1 MRRRRI
7 LVGLAAAAA
16 AAALVVPASAAPGP
30 SSVAALPSAV
40 RGGLPVPVVRTI
52 AVGSN
57 PLDVEL
63 SQRLRQAFVLNDGSI
78 SVVSLATKK
87 QVAEF
92 GTATFHGNSS
102 LALVR
107 NDTWGYV
114 ANFNRR
120 DVTVVDLRSQKVIG
134 HIPIGVPGTWVSAA
148 RTGLGERAFV
158 SMLFPRVFMIST
170 ATSKVIT
177 RTVVPEPIQ
186 TLTTRPGNVEVWGA
200 GLNTGNVYVI
210 NTATGRLTR
219 TITLDQVGPAT
230 SIAFTSTGRSVW
242 VAGPG
247 GVAALS
253 ATTGKVLGFVPSGS
267 IFSGPINTGAVALT
281 PANSYAVVENSTF
294 PDAPM
299 RGTIALISTRSFKVA
314 GRVRVGVEPI
324 GLAIDPRTST
334 AYVPNDA
341 LDTMSWFAVPR

>member
-1 MRRRRI
+1 MRRRHI

-16 AAALVVPASAAPGP
+16 ASALVAPAGAASH
-30 SSVAALPSAV
+30 SSAALPSAV
-40 RGGLPVPVVRTI
+40 KGGLPVPVVRTI

-57 PLDVEL
+57 PSDVEI

-87 QVAEF
+87 QIAEF
-92 GTATFHGNSS
+92 GTATFHRNSN

-114 ANFNRR
+114 TNFGRK
-120 DVTVVDLRSQKVIG
+120 DVTVVDLRSQKVNG
-134 HIPIGVPGTWVSAA
+134 HILIGAPTTWVTTA

-158 SMLFPRVFMIST
+158 SMLFPRVFIVST
-170 ATSKVIT
+170 ATSKVIK
-177 RTVVPEPIQ
+177 RIVVPEPIQ

-200 GLNTGNVYVI
+200 GLQTGNIYVL

-219 TITLDQVGPAT
+219 TITLNQVGPAS
-230 SIAFTSTGRSVW
+230 SIAFTSTGRSAW

-253 ATTGKVLGFVPSGS
+253 ATTGKVLAFIPAGS
-267 IFSGPINTGAVALT
+267 IFSGSVNTGSVAIT

-294 PDAPM
+294 PDAPV

-314 GRVRVGVEPI
+314 GRVPVGIEPI
-324 GLAIDPRTST
+324 GLAIDPVTST
-334 AYVPNDA
+334 AYVPNYA
-341 LDTMSWFAVPR
+341 VDTMSYFAVPR